1 MGRHYKGRSIIQD
14 EIRMELCVKGVR
26 QMQANSASD
35 WVSETKPQQ
44 NTFIRQINNFPY
56 PKFVRILSE
65 GIVAFE
71 SANTALPVLWVE
83 AALCLQTSSYFR
95 ILYNTQTASAAG
107 NSIKVFGET
116 NVSYCKKHTGS
127 D

>member
-1 MGRHYKGRSIIQD
+1 MGRHCRGRSVIWD

-26 QMQANSASD
+26 QIQANSASG

-44 NTFIRQINNFPY
+44 NSFIRQINNFLY
-56 PKFVRILSE
+56 PNFVLILSE
-65 GIVAFE
+65 GVAAFE
-71 SANTALPVLWVE
+71 NANTALPILRVK
-83 AALCLQTSSYFR
+83 AALCLQTRSYFR
-95 ILYNTQTASAAG
+95 ILCNTQTASAAG

-116 NVSYCKKHTGS
+116 NVSYCRKHTGS